1 MTENLI
7 ARNVREQLWL
17 VNTRCETG
25 RRHQGNGDDKLAAID
40 TLGCYFGEGAGIE
53 NVGRKISRD
62 KGYSRKHTLGR
73 RGDEDKE
80 KAKRGERS
88 RDDYYSTIAYKDYIF
103 HPFVVIKSVLFPSN
117 SHYLCHVYTK
127 IVAGTEIVNID
138 ACVYI
143 SKSK

>member
-80 KAKRGERS
+80 KAKRGALAQRLLL
-88 RDDYYSTIAYKDYIF
+88 DDCVQRLYI
-103 HPFVVIKSVLFPSN
+103 PSVCR
-117 SHYLCHVYTK
+117 Y
-127 IVAGTEIVNID
+127 
-138 ACVYI
+138 
-143 SKSK
+143 